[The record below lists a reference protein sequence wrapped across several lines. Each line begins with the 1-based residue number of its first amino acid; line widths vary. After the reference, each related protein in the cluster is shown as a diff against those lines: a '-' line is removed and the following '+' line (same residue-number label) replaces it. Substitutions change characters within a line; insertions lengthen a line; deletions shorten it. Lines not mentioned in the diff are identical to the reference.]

1 MDTIILYLLIFIIE
15 AFIFYWYCSQ
25 RFVTIHSKKYIFSVF
40 LISYGI
46 LFILSGIK
54 SIEIN
59 TLMFTFANIF
69 IIKLI
74 YHTKWETSI
83 FHSLITTCINT
94 LSEITIM
101 GLSSQ
106 FTGTILFTLS
116 DITYLSLLTITSKS
130 LYFFGLNTI
139 AKLLPLS
146 SEEIKTSDKKQI
158 NTNKI
163 TALLNLIPLMSI
175 FIIITLFSVLLSNNI
190 DNRFRYMLSSC
201 AVLLILINILIFYI
215 YHYTLR
221 KNSELTELQVQYQKE
236 YDMAEY
242 YKKLFTQ
249 NENQQ
254 ILIHDIRKHLT
265 SIYSLNE
272 QNDQIKIRHYLNTL
286 LDSSELQNTIHISDN
301 EMLNSIMC
309 HYMQICM
316 DKHIEFK
323 TDIRKHSLT
332 YMDYSDLTTLFCN
345 LLENS
350 IEASSGVPD
359 SYIELNIS
367 DKENTSMSII
377 NVINTC
383 RFCPTFDKSGRP
395 ATSKKNKSRHGLGIK
410 SIERVVDKYGGSIK
424 MYFDEEKM
432 AFHTIILLKNV

>member
-46 LFILSGIK
+46 LFILSWIK

-59 TLMFTFANIF
+59 TLMFTLANFF

-74 YHTKWETSI
+74 YHTKLETSI
-83 FHSLITTCINT
+83 FHSLITTCINA

-146 SEEIKTSDKKQI
+146 SEEIKSSDKKQI

-272 QNDQIKIRHYLNTL
+272 QNDQLKIRHYLNTL

-350 IEASSGVPD
+350 IKASSDVPD

-383 RFCPTFDKSGRP
+383 RFCPKFDKNGRP
-395 ATSKKNKSRHGLGIK
+395 ATSKKNKFRHGLGIK

>member
-25 RFVTIHSKKYIFSVF
+25 RFVTMNSKKYIFSVF
-40 LISYGI
+40 LIFYGI

-54 SIEIN
+54 SIKIN
-59 TLMFTFANIF
+59 TLMFTLANFF

-74 YHTKWETSI
+74 YHAKLETSL
-83 FHSLITTCINT
+83 FHSLITTCINA
-94 LSEITIM
+94 LSEIIIM

-146 SEEIKTSDKKQI
+146 SKEINSSDKKLI

-175 FIIITLFSVLLSNNI
+175 YIIITLFSVLLSNNI

-221 KNSELTELQVQYQKE
+221 KNNELTELQIQYQKE

-272 QNDQIKIRHYLNTL
+272 QKNQQKIRHYLNTL
-286 LDSSELQNTIHISDN
+286 LDSSELKNTIHISDN

-350 IEASSGVPD
+350 IEASSDVPD

-377 NVINTC
+377 NMINTC
-383 RFCPTFDKSGRP
+383 RFCPKFDKNGRP
-395 ATSKKNKSRHGLGIK
+395 ATSKKNKFRHGLGIK
-410 SIERVVDKYGGSIK
+410 SIERVADKYNGSIK